1 MGRRTLGNFE
11 FILSSFIFFFL
22 QIVFIWVKSRVI
34 LTWPNWKIVFE
45 LLVVTLSLMDF
56 INKNVPRVTNSV
68 NLRSMSKWQT
78 TPFYCVLE
86 NALHTK
92 ITSMFYGF
100 YMKFNHSKDVE
111 NEVYIVYKV
120 SKQTFGFAHL
130 IARIINICW
139 LRETESLKEAFFD
152 IYHS

>member
-1 MGRRTLGNFE
+1 
-11 FILSSFIFFFL
+11 
-22 QIVFIWVKSRVI
+22 
-34 LTWPNWKIVFE
+34 
-45 LLVVTLSLMDF
+45 
-56 INKNVPRVTNSV
+56 
-68 NLRSMSKWQT
+68 MSKWQT

-130 IARIINICW
+130 IAWIINICW
-139 LRETESLKEAFFD
+139 LRETESQKRHFLTFTTHKWNYNNSIFEPGFWWLMLYQNQIQIGFWYPHYGHEKAKNQKD
-152 IYHS
+152 QNHHENNVINE

>member
-1 MGRRTLGNFE
+1 
-11 FILSSFIFFFL
+11 
-22 QIVFIWVKSRVI
+22 
-34 LTWPNWKIVFE
+34 
-45 LLVVTLSLMDF
+45 
-56 INKNVPRVTNSV
+56 
-68 NLRSMSKWQT
+68 MSKWQT

-139 LRETESLKEAFFD
+139 LRETESLRKGIFWHLPLINETITIVFLNLDFDGLCFIKIKSKLVFD
-152 IYHS
+152 IHIMVMKKPKIRKIKIIMGTMLSMNR

>member
-1 MGRRTLGNFE
+1 
-11 FILSSFIFFFL
+11 
-22 QIVFIWVKSRVI
+22 
-34 LTWPNWKIVFE
+34 
-45 LLVVTLSLMDF
+45 
-56 INKNVPRVTNSV
+56 
-68 NLRSMSKWQT
+68 MSKWQT

-139 LRETESLKEAFFD
+139 LRETESLRKGIFWHLPLINGTITIVFLNLDFD
-152 IYHS
+152 GLCFIKIKSKLVFDVHIMVMKKPKIRKIKIIMGTMLSE

>member
-1 MGRRTLGNFE
+1 
-11 FILSSFIFFFL
+11 
-22 QIVFIWVKSRVI
+22 
-34 LTWPNWKIVFE
+34 
-45 LLVVTLSLMDF
+45 
-56 INKNVPRVTNSV
+56 
-68 NLRSMSKWQT
+68 MSKWQT

-139 LRETESLKEAFFD
+139 LRETESLRKGIFWHLPLINGTITIVFLNLDFD
-152 IYHS
+152 GLCFIKIKSKLVFDVHIMVMKKPKIRKIKIIMGTMLSMNR

>member
-1 MGRRTLGNFE
+1 
-11 FILSSFIFFFL
+11 
-22 QIVFIWVKSRVI
+22 
-34 LTWPNWKIVFE
+34 
-45 LLVVTLSLMDF
+45 
-56 INKNVPRVTNSV
+56 
-68 NLRSMSKWQT
+68 MSKWQT

-120 SKQTFGFAHL
+120 SKQTFGFAHP
-130 IARIINICW
+130 IAWIINICW
-139 LRETESLKEAFFD
+139 LRETESLRKGIFWHLPLINETITIVFLNLDFDGLCFIKIKSKLVFD
-152 IYHS
+152 IHIMVMKKPNIRKIKIIMGTTLSMNR

>member
-1 MGRRTLGNFE
+1 
-11 FILSSFIFFFL
+11 
-22 QIVFIWVKSRVI
+22 
-34 LTWPNWKIVFE
+34 
-45 LLVVTLSLMDF
+45 
-56 INKNVPRVTNSV
+56 
-68 NLRSMSKWQT
+68 MSKWQT

-139 LRETESLKEAFFD
+139 LRKTESLRKGIFWHLPLINGTITIVFLNLDFD
-152 IYHS
+152 GLCFIKIKSKLVFDVHIMVMKKPKIRKIKIIMRTMLSMNR